1 MVGKEEAAWLNPP
14 EWVHWYRRAIR
25 LIGELPRSSEGKP
38 ALSKKQLEL
47 CPPRVLGFAVSVK
60 KFVQLLVKNI
70 DTTAGADKKK
80 KEQPF
85 DDLELATK
93 TKKTLRKLVEEHS
106 KKSVIEDLIP
116 GKGQGLVVLL
126 HGPPGVGKTL
136 TAESL
141 AILTDKPL
149 YSVSMADIGTSPH
162 TVEFNLRRIFQL
174 ATHWKALLLFDEA
187 DVFLEA
193 RSLTDVRRNSLVST
207 LLRILEYYE
216 GIPLAFPMFL
226 QKTNRLLGILFLTS
240 NRVKTFDEAF
250 QSRIHFA
257 VQFSILTEQQR
268 KKIWEM
274 WFKKASDKLDPSFEW
289 QEYLEEEGRL
299 VKEKL
304 NGRQIRNVFRS
315 AM

>member
-1 MVGKEEAAWLNPP
+1 
-14 EWVHWYRRAIR
+14 
-25 LIGELPRSSEGKP
+25 
-38 ALSKKQLEL
+38 
-47 CPPRVLGFAVSVK
+47 
-60 KFVQLLVKNI
+60 
-70 DTTAGADKKK
+70 
-80 KEQPF
+80 
-85 DDLELATK
+85 
-93 TKKTLRKLVEEHS
+93 
-106 KKSVIEDLIP
+106 
-116 GKGQGLVVLL
+116 
-126 HGPPGVGKTL
+126 
-136 TAESL
+136 
-141 AILTDKPL
+141 
-149 YSVSMADIGTSPH
+149 
-162 TVEFNLRRIFQL
+162 LRRIFQL